1 MAGPQG
7 SSSDSRQEIETAGR
21 KALTDI
27 YRQLLLKVTGDLWV
41 EYLTKMEALRV
52 SVILEGYGQ
61 RDPLVMYNNQ
71 AFKLFQGLL
80 SDMRQ
85 GVVARMFSFIPR
97 SLQVPIPL
105 DSQADPTAGESE

>member
-7 SSSDSRQEIETAGR
+7 ASGASQQEIAAAGR
-21 KALTDI
+21 QALTEI
-27 YRQLLLKVTGDLWV
+27 YRQLLLNVTSDLWV

-61 RDPLVMYNNQ
+61 RDPLVMYKSQ

-97 SLQVPIPL
+97 NLLAPAPVDNPPDASSGDQ
-105 DSQADPTAGESE
+105 T